1 MCSSLSIG
9 ILVQVIYYG
18 QNYHRWVAL
27 TFVSHF
33 VGGDINEAF
42 GKHLEELTAV
52 LDPWGPSKGM
62 CLFIVT
68 CWVSVFLK
76 CFITTGV

>member
-52 LDPWGPSKGM
+52 LDP
-62 CLFIVT
+62 
-68 CWVSVFLK
+68 
-76 CFITTGV
+76 